1 MHGKRKISQKIFFRF
16 FEKNSCKSFFGGYNR
31 AHEKH
36 IRCFSPLPF
45 RTYGGFVMATRKE
58 INVNSLTNFATNM
71 LSCIHH
77 YRKDNA
83 EVLSPKQHEN
93 LDELAY
99 SAMELI
105 SIANIM
111 PPKKQVGY
119 RVDNILNRASRNIG
133 NVLSFK
139 ERIEKEPLYITYL
152 NFFTFAEV
160 VLNKYTHKDTL

>member
-1 MHGKRKISQKIFFRF
+1 MHRKRKIFAKIFFRF

-83 EVLSPKQHEN
+83 EFLSQKQHEN

-119 RVDNILNRASRNIG
+119 RVDNIVNRARRNIG

-139 ERIEKEPLYITYL
+139 ERIENEPLYITYL
-152 NFFTFAEV
+152 NFFSFAEV
-160 VLNKYTHKDTL
+160 VLNKYTHKEER

>member
-1 MHGKRKISQKIFFRF
+1 
-16 FEKNSCKSFFGGYNR
+16 
-31 AHEKH
+31 
-36 IRCFSPLPF
+36 
-45 RTYGGFVMATRKE
+45 MATRKE
-58 INVNSLTNFATNM
+58 INVNTLTDLATNM
-71 LSCIHH
+71 QGCIRH

-83 EVLSPKQHEN
+83 ELLSPKQHAY
-93 LDELAY
+93 LDDLSY

-119 RVDNILNRASRNIG
+119 RVDNIVNRARRIIG

-139 ERIEKEPLYITYL
+139 ERIENEPLYATYL

-160 VLNKYTHKDTL
+160 ILNKYTHKEEH